1 MISFCSMTE
10 EEYPAFLDYFISDY
24 ADEIRSNY
32 RLSPAD
38 SLVRATKEI
47 SESLTEG
54 VNTHGHVLLC
64 LVERSEQTDRHIGY
78 LWYKPDTIMSSVFI
92 CDFHI
97 FNACQGM
104 GLGKQTLCAFEE
116 HLRKKGFKEIRLRV
130 AGDNT
135 RARHIYES
143 NGFGITGVNMSK
155 AITG

>member
-1 MISFCSMTE
+1 
-10 EEYPAFLDYFISDY
+10 
-24 ADEIRSNY
+24 
-32 RLSPAD
+32 
-38 SLVRATKEI
+38 
-47 SESLTEG
+47 
-54 VNTHGHVLLC
+54 
-64 LVERSEQTDRHIGY
+64 
-78 LWYKPDTIMSSVFI
+78 MSSVFI